1 MAITANIKR
10 GAQTYNSLH
19 AGSIDSVVVATSDQ
33 YEQPN
38 FRYVISVNMTHH
50 YDEET
55 NLEFYV
61 QPNPYGKGVFNL
73 RQLFMEHKH
82 VVTVPQL
89 DPSNPFIFYQTDAEI
104 RASLLGFEA
113 SIRVLEGWDVGG
125 VFTLNPNGEEPI
137 RIDLH
142 IKHGLRNNLT
152 PAITRVDANSVAYTD
167 VLPNTFYDRV
177 RHRLPANLSSG
188 YTYLVGTLG
197 DQGTL
202 AFDGDD
208 GTYNTPNGTD
218 VFLVQYDFYD
228 VDGVLLGTKYSD
240 EITPIAGGQY
250 LAPAYPSNVAYFV
263 GWYADTAF
271 YSFKIMMQGLTTELS
286 TTYLMVIEDN
296 NCRYD
301 NVRVAWIGENGGL
314 EYFNFPLK
322 NERTYSMERKQYMKP
337 YGNYGNVG
345 AGVSETTAGDFGPD
359 LRDVR
364 NIVNREA
371 TVNTVLDISSDWL
384 TETEFNYLKGLL
396 IAEHVYIL
404 TNLNG
409 EFKTVVIDDKN
420 YLERRERNTKKYNL
434 KLQLRYGQIYQAIDY
449 QLLPPPPVPCELLPA
464 IHHQGASEIT
474 NISPVVGEF
483 PIIYQGVDWGTN
495 GGGLYVP
502 RFGNISLQA
511 SEAGGL
517 ITGQTYKVEI
527 TLSQTIPGVIGFTF
541 GRLITS
547 YSSAPVTVIDGSI
560 TTTQTFYLVWNPN
573 NQSGGTGIFGCLY
586 KAGLPT
592 GSGYNGTITI
602 NVFSG
607 DC

>member
-10 GAQTYNSLH
+10 GANTYDILH
-19 AGSIDSVVVATSDQ
+19 AGSIDSVIVATSDK
-33 YEQPN
+33 YTEPN
-38 FRYVISVNMTHH
+38 FRYIVRVIMEHF
-50 YDEET
+50 YDDDTEVI
-55 NLEFYV
+55 FYV
-61 QPNPYGKGVFNL
+61 QPNPYGKGIFNL
-73 RQLFMEHKH
+73 RQLFMEHKNI
-82 VVTVPQL
+82 VLVP
-89 DPSNPFIFYQTDAEI
+89 DPTNANPFIFYRDAEI
-104 RASLLGFEA
+104 NQYMNFRCDVG
-113 SIRVLEGWDVGG
+113 IDEGWEVGG
-125 VFTLNPNGEEPI
+125 VFAENPDGIVGAKFDLNI
-137 RIDLH
+137 V
-142 IKHGLRNNLT
+142 HGLRNNLT
-152 PAITRVDANSVAYTD
+152 PAITRVDANSVAYSD

-188 YTYLVGTLG
+188 YTYLVAHEN
-197 DQGTL
+197 DQGCL
-202 AFDGDD
+202 VFDGDD
-208 GTYNTPNGTD
+208 GSYNTPNGGD
-218 VFLVQYDFYD
+218 VFLAQYDFYD
-228 VDGVLLGTKYSD
+228 VSGNYLGSKYSNAV
-240 EITPIAGGQY
+240 TPLKNQQFY
-250 LAPAYPSNVAYFV
+250 APAYPSNVAYFC
-263 GWYADTAF
+263 GWFAGTAF
-271 YSFKIMMQGLTTELS
+271 YSIKLMDEGLNNQLS
-286 TTYLMVIEDN
+286 LAYLVVIEES

-322 NERTYSMERKQYMKP
+322 NERTYSMDRKQYIKP
-337 YGNYGNVG
+337 YGNYGTVG
-345 AGVSETTAGDFGPD
+345 AGISETDAGDFGPD

-384 TETEFNYLKGLL
+384 TESEFNYLKGLL

-404 TNLNG
+404 TNING

-464 IHHQGASEIT
+464 IHHQGASKILD
-474 NISPVVGEF
+474 ISPTVGEF

-495 GGGLYVP
+495 GGGNYVP
-502 RFGNISLQA
+502 RFANISLLPN
-511 SEAGGL
+511 EAGGL

-527 TLSQTIPGVIGFTF
+527 TLSQTIPGTIGFTF

-547 YSSAPVTVIDGSI
+547 YSSAPVTIIDGSI

-573 NQSGGTGIFGCLY
+573 NQSGGTGIFGCLF
-586 KAGLPT
+586 KGGLPQ